1 MPLLLFC
8 HQALDKNYFYGRIKL
23 IRKANYRKRHKS
35 FLIYYTECMDGIMR
49 LEEYGV
55 TDGLSQMIVDY
66 IEEIRELL
74 SLDLWD
80 NIFLNSSKNEVF
92 IFWLL
97 YQRGEVNMT
106 EIAEYIHVPL
116 NTATGIVSRM
126 EKNGL
131 VVRSRSRED
140 KRVVNIAFSEKG
152 MEQLDLL
159 MKELVSY
166 GMKVLGS
173 FTREEMELFYK
184 MTSKIME
191 ILRTENKKEKA
202 PKKVRRIPIE

>member
-1 MPLLLFC
+1 
-8 HQALDKNYFYGRIKL
+8 
-23 IRKANYRKRHKS
+23 
-35 FLIYYTECMDGIMR
+35 MDGIMR

-55 TDGLSQMIVDY
+55 TEELSKIITDY

-74 SLDLWD
+74 SLELWD

-97 YQRGEVNMT
+97 SQRGEVNMT

-116 NTATGIVSRM
+116 NTATGIINRM

-131 VVRSRSRED
+131 VVRNRSTED
-140 KRVVNIAFSEKG
+140 KRVVNIAFSQKG
-152 MEQLDLL
+152 MEQLDALIR
-159 MKELVSY
+159 ELVSY
-166 GMKVLGS
+166 GMKVMRS
-173 FTREEMELFYK
+173 FTVEEMELFYK

-191 ILRTENKKEKA
+191 ILRTENRKEKT
-202 PKKVRRIPIE
+202 PGKVRRIVIE